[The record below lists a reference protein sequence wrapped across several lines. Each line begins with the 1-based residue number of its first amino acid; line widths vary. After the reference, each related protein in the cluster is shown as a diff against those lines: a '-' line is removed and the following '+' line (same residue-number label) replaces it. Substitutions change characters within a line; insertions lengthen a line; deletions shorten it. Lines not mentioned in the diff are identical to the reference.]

1 MRGQSPPPSASN
13 MPPMATLSDRRRT
26 MGRVREIA
34 QVATRHGFGFVF
46 ERHTLRRSSAV
57 EAQNLPALGRHLREM
72 LDELGP
78 TFVKFGQLLS
88 TRPDIAPP
96 EIVSELRLLQDSV
109 SPVPFTDIERVIETE
124 LKAPIDRLFTNFEA
138 VPVAAASIGQVHFAE
153 LPNGRRVA
161 VKVQRPNAARQVE
174 SDLSL
179 LYQVA
184 RIVRRRVDRLS
195 FIDPVAV
202 VDEFARSIR
211 HELDYRT
218 EARNAEIFRRNFAEE
233 PRVAIPRVYGTY
245 SSERVLTLE
254 RLEGVQLGDLDL
266 EATPMDERRR
276 LAILIAE
283 AWLEMIFRHGVF
295 HGDPHPA
302 NIMVLSDGRLGLVDF
317 GMTGS
322 LSEADMRRLTRLLL
336 DAVNENVDAL
346 PRRLYD
352 LGVRFNKEQEEEL
365 RIELREVYYR
375 YYGAAMGQIDPLQM
389 IREAFVLVSRMHL
402 RLPTRFALLDKA
414 LATLGSVGTELYP
427 EFNVFEVAEPYAAE
441 LVARRFSPRHLLDR
455 SLESLESYSGL
466 LMELP
471 YQVHDTLEQ
480 LRDGEVEVQ
489 FRHQGLDD
497 LTRQA
502 DIVFNRLV
510 VAVVMS
516 ALLIGSSLIGIS
528 AQGGWH
534 IFGIHVLALAGFL
547 TATALGVVLVLS
559 IVRSGRL

>member
-1 MRGQSPPPSASN
+1 
-13 MPPMATLSDRRRT
+13 MATLADRRRT
-26 MGRVREIA
+26 MGRLREIA
-34 QVATRHGFGFVF
+34 QVATKHGFGFVF
-46 ERHTLRRSSAV
+46 ERRTLRRSAV
-57 EAQNLPALGRHLREM
+57 IETQNLPALGRHLREM

-88 TRPDIAPP
+88 TRPDIVPP
-96 EIVSELRLLQDSV
+96 EILSELRLLQDSV
-109 SPVPFTDIERVIETE
+109 SPVPYSDVEHVIAAELRSPIER
-124 LKAPIDRLFTNFEA
+124 LFVDFDP

-161 VKVQRPNAARQVE
+161 VKVQRPNAVRQVE

-211 HELDYRT
+211 RELDYRI
-218 EARNAEIFRRNFAEE
+218 EARNAEIFRRNFADE

-302 NIMVLSDGRLGLVDF
+302 NIMVLGDGRLGLVDF

-352 LGVRFNKEQEEEL
+352 LGVRFSKEQEDEL

-375 YYGAAMGQIDPLQM
+375 YYGASMGQIDPLQV

-427 EFNVFEVAEPYAAE
+427 DFNVFEVAEPYAAE
-441 LVARRFSPRHLLDR
+441 LVARRYSPRRLLDR
-455 SLESLESYSGL
+455 SREELESYGGL

-489 FRHQGLDD
+489 FRHQGLDE

-502 DIVFNRLV
+502 DIVANRLV
-510 VAVVMS
+510 IAVVMA

-534 IFGIHVLALAGFL
+534 LFGIHVFALAGFL
-547 TATALGVVLVLS
+547 AASALGFVLVLS

>member
-1 MRGQSPPPSASN
+1 
-13 MPPMATLSDRRRT
+13 
-26 MGRVREIA
+26 
-34 QVATRHGFGFVF
+34 
-46 ERHTLRRSSAV
+46 
-57 EAQNLPALGRHLREM
+57 
-72 LDELGP
+72 
-78 TFVKFGQLLS
+78 VKFGQLLS
-88 TRPDIAPP
+88 TRPDIVPP
-96 EIVSELRLLQDSV
+96 EIMSELRLLQDSV
-109 SPVPFTDIERVIETE
+109 SPVPYTEIERVIESE
-124 LKAPIDRLFTNFEA
+124 LKAPIDRLFTNFAA

-218 EARNAEIFRRNFAEE
+218 EARSAEIFRRNFAEE

-266 EATPMDERRR
+266 ATTAMDERRR
-276 LAILIAE
+276 LANLIAE

-302 NIMVLSDGRLGLVDF
+302 NIMVLADGRLGLVDF

-346 PRRLYD
+346 PRRLFD
-352 LGVRFNKEQEEEL
+352 LGVRFNKEQEDEL
-365 RIELREVYYR
+365 RIELREIYYR
-375 YYGAAMGQIDPLQM
+375 YYGASMGQIDPLQM

-427 EFNVFEVAEPYAAE
+427 DFNVFEVAEPYAAE
-441 LVARRFSPRHLLDR
+441 LVAKRFSPRHLLER
-455 SLESLESYSGL
+455 SKDELESYSGL

-489 FRHQGLDD
+489 FRHKGLDE

-502 DIVFNRLV
+502 DVVMNRLV
-510 VAVVMS
+510 VALVMG
-516 ALLIGSSLIGIS
+516 AMLIGSSLIGLS

-534 IFGIHVLALAGFL
+534 VFGIHILALLGFL
-547 TATALGVVLVLS
+547 SSFGLGVVLVLS